1 MPIEIAN
8 QSGTLVAAASV
19 DIGYDGSVFEK
30 PSAVVGPAAEAVGKE
45 VATSDMAAGLFRV
58 SILSGSNNDVIGN
71 GVIAYLT
78 LKVQTSA
85 PIGLTTLTTT
95 ASGSD
100 SSGDSVV
107 VNGSN
112 GTVTII
118 GDVPGDCNG
127 DGTVSIAEVQSA
139 INMFL
144 GINAIEDCVDVN
156 GNGKVSIGEVQK
168 IINKH
173 LRLSASPG
181 AGFISW
187 GNSIK
192 DSNNLRG
199 STSPILML
207 GQGIGDAGETITVP
221 VTLSNVSGYD
231 ISAISSDITY
241 DTNVLETP
249 TVEIGPAGTDAGKTV
264 NSNEPTSGTL
274 RIGVLSV
281 SNNNAIGS
289 GVVAYVTF
297 TVKTASGR
305 VTLGNSAEASDPSG
319 NDVSLNGTNGSII
332 AAKIVYVDSSGE
344 CGGNGSCFSGIQN
357 AIDSATGYFL
367 MRLSEG
373 IYDEDI
379 VIDQTYGLTLSG
391 GWDSTFTSQSS
402 ETVINSLTI
411 SDTSGTVEAENIA
424 LQ

>member
-1 MPIEIAN
+1 MSIGSGSGESGGQITLPIEIAN

-19 DIGYDGSVFEK
+19 DVGYDASVFEK
-30 PSAVVGPAAEAVGKE
+30 PSAAIGPAAEAAVKE
-45 VATSDMAAGLFRV
+45 VATSDMSSGLFRV

-78 LKVQTSA
+78 LRIQKSA

-100 SSGDSVV
+100 SSGGSVI

-118 GDVPGDCNG
+118 GDIPGDCNG

-173 LRLSASPG
+173 LRLSASP
-181 AGFISW
+181 AFGFNSLGDST
-187 GNSIK
+187 GN
-192 DSNNLRG
+192 SNNLRG
-199 STSPILML
+199 STSPTLII

-249 TVEIGPAGTDAGKTV
+249 TVEIALP
-264 NSNEPTSGTL
+264 
-274 RIGVLSV
+274 
-281 SNNNAIGS
+281 
-289 GVVAYVTF
+289 
-297 TVKTASGR
+297 
-305 VTLGNSAEASDPSG
+305 
-319 NDVSLNGTNGSII
+319 
-332 AAKIVYVDSSGE
+332 
-344 CGGNGSCFSGIQN
+344 
-357 AIDSATGYFL
+357 
-367 MRLSEG
+367 
-373 IYDEDI
+373 
-379 VIDQTYGLTLSG
+379 GLTPIK
-391 GWDSTFTSQSS
+391 Q
-402 ETVINSLTI
+402 
-411 SDTSGTVEAENIA
+411 
-424 LQ
+424 